1 VNPALQSNALHERVR
16 TFAQNDGSA
25 PREDF
30 ETLALAIARFQ
41 AEHIPGYA
49 RLVEQRASKLDTLR
63 SLPGVPTAAFRLTRV
78 AVHPPKDDSARFVT
92 SGTTSEE
99 RGTHAFRTTR
109 TYEELSLR
117 FGADALL
124 GFGPG
129 PRVVVSVAPVPEP
142 VPVSSLGFMLAHF
155 QHNWDGRPL
164 FTRRFDPRAEERWL
178 LRDGAIDLR
187 NLERVGQVALDRGEP
202 LIVLA
207 TAFALVGLL
216 DTLGSRRIRVPE
228 RTAVMVTGGFK
239 GKTRELSRDELY
251 SGISHAFAIPQSHL
265 IGEYGMTE
273 LSSQFYEGTLPGA
286 ALEAEPGV
294 YLPPPWMR
302 VEAVDPVT
310 LLPVAA
316 GELGIARIIDLAN
329 VDSAVVVQTED
340 LVRERGRGIEL
351 FGRRPGAPA
360 RGCSLSVEALLS

>member
-1 VNPALQSNALHERVR
+1 MNPAVTSNALHERVR
-16 TFAQNDGSA
+16 TFAENAASTR
-25 PREDF
+25 PEEF
-30 ETLALAIARFQ
+30 EALAVAIARFQ

-49 RLVEQRASKLDTLR
+49 RLVEQRASGLDTLR

-78 AVHPPKDDSARFVT
+78 AVHPRETDTARFVT

-99 RGTHAFRTTR
+99 RGIHAFRTTR

-117 FGADALL
+117 FGAEALL
-124 GFGPG
+124 GFTPG
-129 PRVVVSVAPVPEP
+129 PRVVVSLAPVPEP
-142 VPVSSLGFMLAHF
+142 APVSSLGFMMAHF
-155 QHNWDGRPL
+155 QRCWDGRPL
-164 FTRRFDPRAEERWL
+164 FARRFEPRAPERWL
-178 LRDGAIDLR
+178 LRDGAIDVAG
-187 NLERVGQVALDRGEP
+187 LERAGALALERGEP

-216 DTLGSRRIRVPE
+216 DTLGNTRLRMPE

-239 GKTRELSRDELY
+239 GKTRELSRDALY
-251 SGISHAFAIPQSHL
+251 APVAQAFGIPQAHL
-265 IGEYGMTE
+265 VGEYGMTE

-286 ALEAEPGV
+286 ALQGEPSV

-310 LLPVAA
+310 LEPVAK
-316 GELGIARIIDLAN
+316 GEVGIARIVDLAN

-340 LVRERGRGIEL
+340 LVRERASGIEL

-360 RGCSLSVEALLS
+360 RGCSLAVEALLS

>member
-1 VNPALQSNALHERVR
+1 MNPAVASNALHDRVR
-16 TFAQNDGSA
+16 SFAENAIPTRS
-25 PREDF
+25 EEF
-30 ETLALAIARFQ
+30 ETLALEIARFQ

-78 AVHPPKDDSARFVT
+78 AVHPREADSARFVT

-99 RGTHAFRTTR
+99 RGIHAFRTTR

-117 FGADALL
+117 FGAAALL
-124 GFGPG
+124 GFGLG
-129 PRVVVSVAPVPEP
+129 PRVVVSLAPAPEP
-142 VPVSSLGFMLAHF
+142 VPVSSLGFMMAHF
-155 QHNWDGRPL
+155 QRSWDGRPL
-164 FTRRFDPRAEERWL
+164 FARRFEPRADERWL
-178 LRDGAIDLR
+178 LRGGAIDVPG
-187 NLERVGQVALDRGEP
+187 LERAGALALERGEP

-216 DTLGSRRIRVPE
+216 DTLGNARIRVPD

-239 GKTRELSRDELY
+239 GKTRELSREALY
-251 SGISHAFAIPQSHL
+251 AGVAHAFGIPERHL
-265 IGEYGMTE
+265 VGEYGMTE

-286 ALEAEPGV
+286 ELRGEPGV

-310 LLPVAA
+310 LEPVAS
-316 GELGIARIIDLAN
+316 GQIGIARIIDLAN

-340 LVRERGRGIEL
+340 LVRERGGGIEL
-351 FGRRPGAPA
+351 FGRRPGASA
-360 RGCSLSVEALLS
+360 RGCSLAVEALLS

>member
-1 VNPALQSNALHERVR
+1 MNLELQSNALHERVR
-16 TFAQNDGSA
+16 AFAKNDASA
-25 PREDF
+25 RAEDF

-49 RLVEQRASKLDTLR
+49 RLVDQKSSRLDTLR
-63 SLPGVPTAAFRLTRV
+63 SLPAVPTAAFRLTRV
-78 AVHPPKDDSARFVT
+78 AAHPREADCARFVT

-124 GFGPG
+124 GFAPG
-129 PRVVVSVAPVPEP
+129 PRVVVSLAPVPEP
-142 VPVSSLGFMLAHF
+142 EPVSSLGFMMAQF
-155 QHNWDGRPL
+155 QESWDGRSL
-164 FTRRFDPRAEERWL
+164 FGRRFEPRAEERWL
-178 LRDGAIDLR
+178 LRDGAIDVR
-187 NLERVGQVALDRGEP
+187 GLERAADVATERGEP
-202 LIVLA
+202 LVVLA

-216 DTLGSRRIRVPE
+216 DALGGGRVRAPE
-228 RTAVMVTGGFK
+228 QTAVMVTGGFK
-239 GKTRELSRDELY
+239 GKTRELTREELY
-251 SGISHAFAIPQSHL
+251 AGVARAFSAPESHL

-286 ALEAEPGV
+286 ALRGEPGV
-294 YLPPPWMR
+294 FLPPRWMR

-310 LLPVAA
+310 LEPVAK
-316 GELGIARIIDLAN
+316 GELGIARIIDLGN

-340 LVRERGRGIEL
+340 LVRERGGGIEL

-360 RGCSLSVEALLS
+360 RGCSLAVEALLA